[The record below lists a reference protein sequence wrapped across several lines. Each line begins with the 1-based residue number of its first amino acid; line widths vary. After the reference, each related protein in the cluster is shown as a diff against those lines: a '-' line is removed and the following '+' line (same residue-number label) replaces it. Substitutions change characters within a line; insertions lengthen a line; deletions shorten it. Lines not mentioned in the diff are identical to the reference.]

1 MNEIKQTSGT
11 VTIVGKP
18 NVGKSTLVNYLVGE
32 KVAIVSDKIQT
43 TRNRIAGIL
52 TNDKGQIIFYD
63 TPGIHKP
70 LHKLGNYLVK
80 IAVGA
85 LQGSDLIA
93 VMLDIVDGIRKT
105 DNLVSKYVNSSK
117 IPVILLINKVD
128 SIEGKDKIRE
138 FRVKAEKM
146 FDNII
151 DTVEMSARNG
161 TGTDRFLEILYDELP
176 KGKPL
181 YPEDI
186 ITDRSYRFMASE
198 IIREKILYLTE
209 KEVPH
214 CIGVEIRDFIEKENG
229 ITLIRADIVV
239 ERDSQKPIII
249 GKHGRMI
256 KKIGT
261 LARKD
266 IEYLFDVNVYLELF
280 VKVRKKWREKDN
292 FIMNFTNLKEDFQ

>member
-1 MNEIKQTSGT
+1 MNEKKYISGMVT
-11 VTIVGKP
+11 VVGKP
-18 NVGKSTLVNYLVGE
+18 NVGKSTLINYLIGE
-32 KVAIVSDKIQT
+32 KIAIVSNKIQT

-52 TNDKGQIIFYD
+52 TNEKGQIIFYD

-70 LHKLGNYLVK
+70 LHKLGNYMVK

-93 VMLDIVDGIRKT
+93 VMLDLVDGIRKT
-105 DNLVSKYVNSSK
+105 DHLVSKYVNSSK

-128 SIEGKDKIRE
+128 FIENERKIKE
-138 FRVKAEKM
+138 FRLQAEEL
-146 FDNII
+146 FDSIV
-151 DTVEMSARNG
+151 DTVEISAKEG
-161 TGTDRFLEILYDELP
+161 TRTDRFLEILYNELP
-176 KGKPL
+176 AGKPL
-181 YPEDI
+181 YPGDI

-214 CIGVEIRDFIEKENG
+214 CIGVEIRDFIEKGNG

-249 GKHGRMI
+249 GKQGRMI

-266 IEYLFDVNVYLELF
+266 IEYLFDEKIYLELF

-292 FIMNFTNLKEDFQ
+292 FIMNYTNLKEDFQ